1 MASACSVNL
10 VQGDQG
16 DRSFNA
22 LNRTQADS
30 APLFDKIPLIL
41 GNDTLWLSEGL
52 RQEYN
57 RAANQDFYP
66 REKCNGSASIRAQVA
81 QNAEATPWS
90 IPLFVLP
97 FWPVMPVDETWTY
110 MLKVQIHC
118 DGVLVKQ
125 AEYKEEETIK
135 ANLYGK
141 LELSIN
147 EDGTVVMDVAD
158 EHLEGTWEKVDG
170 GIHFENEL
178 FEGDF
183 YYGDKCQMII
193 KEIEEDDEI
202 QVVLTKVK

>member
-1 MASACSVNL
+1 MKRN
-10 VQGDQG
+10 
-16 DRSFNA
+16 
-22 LNRTQADS
+22 
-30 APLFDKIPLIL
+30 KLIL
-41 GNDTLWLSEGL
+41 ILLSLVMAFSLSFALCACGGSNEGEESEDL
-52 RQEYN
+52 EL
-57 RAANQDFYP
+57 
-66 REKCNGSASIRAQVA
+66 
-81 QNAEATPWS
+81 EA
-90 IPLFVLP
+90 
-97 FWPVMPVDETWTY
+97 M
-110 MLKVQIHC
+110 
-118 DGVLVKQ
+118 
-125 AEYKEEETIK
+125 EEETSSLSEEEQK
-135 ANLYGK
+135 ALASKAVELNKDEANFFGTWKATSSNAANLYGK

>member
-1 MASACSVNL
+1 MQFGSQIRTLLLWSSALLASACSVNL

-97 FWPVMPVDETWTY
+97 FRPVMPVDETWTY

-141 LELSIN
+141 LRSDLLNGASKDMHRKLVQRLAFELN
-147 EDGTVVMDVAD
+147 YPYNAD
-158 EHLEGTWEKVDG
+158 MGVRSD
-170 GIHFENEL
+170 
-178 FEGDF
+178 
-183 YYGDKCQMII
+183 Y
-193 KEIEEDDEI
+193 
-202 QVVLTKVK
+202 